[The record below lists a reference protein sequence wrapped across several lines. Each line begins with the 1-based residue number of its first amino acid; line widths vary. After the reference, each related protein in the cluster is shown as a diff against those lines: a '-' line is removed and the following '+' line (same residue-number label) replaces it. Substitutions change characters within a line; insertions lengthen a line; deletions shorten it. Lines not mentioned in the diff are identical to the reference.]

1 MVAIRTRFSWL
12 MVVLLVM
19 ALTGQAA
26 SASVMS
32 CRGTASCCCQP
43 RTAAMDMAEA
53 MGNRMSHGTPSA
65 CCETAPSHPCDI
77 ASNGQPE
84 RAPFLLSVSI
94 DRVDGYAS
102 AGPAFSPVVST
113 EMTSLPLADNLPRS
127 DRDGPPLYLVMQSFL
142 C

>member
-12 MVVLLVM
+12 MVILLVI
-19 ALTGQAA
+19 ALTGQTA

-43 RTAAMDMAEA
+43 RTVATDMADA
-53 MGNRMSHGTPSA
+53 VANGMSHDTPSA
-65 CCETAPSHPCDI
+65 CCETAPSQPCDI
-77 ASNGQPE
+77 ASNGPPE

-94 DRVDGYAS
+94 DRVDGYAF
-102 AGPAFSPVVST
+102 AGPVFSPVVST
-113 EMTSLPLADNLPRS
+113 EMTSLPLADTLPRS
-127 DRDGPPLYLVMQSFL
+127 DRDGPPLYLVIQSFL

>member
-1 MVAIRTRFSWL
+1 MVALRTRFSWL

-43 RTAAMDMAEA
+43 RTAATDMAEA
-53 MGNRMSHGTPSA
+53 MANRMSHGTSSA
-65 CCETAPSHPCDI
+65 CCETAPSQPCDI

-84 RAPFLLSVSI
+84 RVPFLISVSI
-94 DRVDGYAS
+94 DRVDGYAA
-102 AGPAFSPVVST
+102 AGPAFSPVVSA
-113 EMTSLPLADNLPRS
+113 EMTSLRLVDDHLRS
-127 DRDGPPLYLVMQSFL
+127 DRDGPPLYLVIQTFL